1 MKSLRKA
8 ANFHQFRNLKRL
20 QFLFL
25 DHITKADIDLLM
37 NDENPPK
44 EMIELFRC
52 KFLEDEDVEQW
63 KRVTHVK
70 KWDVA
75 FEFEKN
81 L

>member
-1 MKSLRKA
+1 M
-8 ANFHQFRNLKRL
+8 
-20 QFLFL
+20 
-25 DHITKADIDLLM
+25 DIDLLM